1 MWHLFVS
8 SLFRHTKE
16 TKTVSALLL
25 VGLYIA
31 VLCMSMML
39 GNAMAQYETTAGRS
53 EYATL
58 TFDPGVSILND
69 MESFLKKMEVLYGDT
84 LSNILL
90 LSTCSDD
97 TILIGWEGTEGQR
110 WFPFTMGRFF
120 TKEELLEGELT
131 AFVSDSYVQS
141 GNNPDVVPIHD
152 MSFQIIGTGWIDEY
166 NIRSGISSEV
176 AGELF
181 GTYDPSRKFL
191 IVPAK
196 LYFAK
201 EIPELICIHFDYA
214 SRADLIEY
222 QKSLEGNYPDSSIY
236 LPDLNSNKELI
247 SENIK
252 GIVLATTLGVI
263 ACITIIQ
270 LMSQWIQFY
279 RKEMIVYHT
288 SGLTR
293 AKCTLLLWGHWTV
306 FFVIASCLAIM
317 THFISLSFLSI
328 VEANYMPA
336 VPSLLIVLGAIY
348 ILTLLFSY
356 KFIMGVLDI
365 QDGGEAA

>member
-8 SLFRHTKE
+8 SLVRHTKE

-58 TFDPGVSILND
+58 TIDPGNSILND
-69 MESFLKKMEVLYGDT
+69 IESFLGKMDSLYGDT

-90 LSTCSDD
+90 LSTYSDD

-120 TKEELLEGELT
+120 TKEELLRGELI

-141 GNNPDVVPIHD
+141 GHNPDVVSIND
-152 MSFQIIGTGWIDEY
+152 MEHQIVGTGWIDEY

-181 GTYDPSRKFL
+181 GNYDPSRQFL
-191 IVPAK
+191 VVPSKA
-196 LYFAK
+196 YFLK
-201 EIPELICIHFDYA
+201 EIPDLICIHFDYA
-214 SRADLIEY
+214 SRSDLEEY
-222 QKSLEGNYPDSSIY
+222 QKLLSGTYLDSSIY
-236 LPDLNSNKELI
+236 LPDLNSNEELV

-252 GIVLATTLGVI
+252 GIVLATTLGII

-279 RKEMIVYHT
+279 RKELLVYHT

-293 AKCTLLLWGHWTV
+293 TKCTLLLWGHWTV
-306 FFVIASCLAIM
+306 FFVIASSLAIM
-317 THFISLSFLSI
+317 THFLSLSFLSI

-336 VPSLLIVLGAIY
+336 VIPLLIVLGVIY
-348 ILTLLFSY
+348 ILTIFYSY